1 MCSRLKR
8 SRARSSK
15 PMAPWWCLAA
25 AIPRRFCRDP
35 WMRSLRPRG
44 WLSLRTIALLFPI
57 QEHALSRPP
66 VLDETHLTAEQHVV
80 FDDIRS
86 GPRGLV
92 EGPLRVWLQ
101 SPAFAERAQKLGA
114 FCRYGTRI
122 PARLSELAVVIVG
135 SHWRSGFEWSVHAP
149 IAAKAGIDAEVLEA
163 IRLGERPSLI
173 RADERAVYRFSQEL
187 LETKRI
193 SEDAY
198 KEVVELVGV
207 EGAIELV
214 GILGYYTLIS
224 MTINAFEIPTADGK
238 PEPFQVGESAE
249 RR

>member
-1 MCSRLKR
+1 
-8 SRARSSK
+8 
-15 PMAPWWCLAA
+15 
-25 AIPRRFCRDP
+25 
-35 WMRSLRPRG
+35 
-44 WLSLRTIALLFPI
+44 
-57 QEHALSRPP
+57 LSRPP
-66 VLDETHLTAEQHVV
+66 VLDEDRLTAEQQAV

-135 SHWRSGFEWSVHAP
+135 AHWRSGFEWSVHAP
-149 IAAKAGIDAEVLEA
+149 IAAKAGIDSEVLEA
-163 IRLGERPSLI
+163 IRMGGRPSLI

-224 MTINAFEIPTADGK
+224 MTINAFEIPTADGE
-238 PEPFQVGESAE
+238 PEPFQSGESAV
-249 RR
+249 RQ

>member
-1 MCSRLKR
+1 M
-8 SRARSSK
+8 
-15 PMAPWWCLAA
+15 
-25 AIPRRFCRDP
+25 
-35 WMRSLRPRG
+35 
-44 WLSLRTIALLFPI
+44 
-57 QEHALSRPP
+57 SRPP
-66 VLDETHLTAEQHVV
+66 VLDEAHLTAEQQVV

-114 FCRYGTRI
+114 FCRYGTRM
-122 PARLSELAVVIVG
+122 PARLSELAIVIVG
-135 SHWRSGFEWSVHAP
+135 AHWRSGFEWSVHAP
-149 IAAKAGIDAEVLEA
+149 IAAKAGIDSEVLEA
-163 IRLGERPSLI
+163 IRVGAPPSII
-173 RADERAVYRFSQEL
+173 RADERVVYRFSQEL

-198 KEVVELVGV
+198 KEVVELVGT
-207 EGAIELV
+207 EGAVELV
-214 GILGYYTLIS
+214 GILGYYTLIC

-238 PEPFQVGESAE
+238 PEPFQFGESAE